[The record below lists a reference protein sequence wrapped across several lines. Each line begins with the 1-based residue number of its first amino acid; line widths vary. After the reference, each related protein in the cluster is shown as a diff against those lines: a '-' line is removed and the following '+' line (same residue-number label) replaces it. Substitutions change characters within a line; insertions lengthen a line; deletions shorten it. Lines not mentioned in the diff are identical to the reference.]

1 MSNWWIVLIIV
12 VLVAAG
18 LLYYVRSRR
27 ERHEDVVVGA
37 ASTRDYEQER
47 ESSRV
52 TQMSSED
59 REWEAASLQKN
70 REAQEQKP
78 PLPPVS

>member
-1 MSNWWIVLIIV
+1 MSNWLIVLIIV
-12 VLVAAG
+12 VLVAAAFF
-18 LLYYVRSRR
+18 YFRSHR

-47 ESSRV
+47 EDSRV

-59 REWEAASLQKN
+59 RAWEAASQQKN
-70 REAQEQKP
+70 REAQEPKA
-78 PLPPVS
+78 PLPPAS